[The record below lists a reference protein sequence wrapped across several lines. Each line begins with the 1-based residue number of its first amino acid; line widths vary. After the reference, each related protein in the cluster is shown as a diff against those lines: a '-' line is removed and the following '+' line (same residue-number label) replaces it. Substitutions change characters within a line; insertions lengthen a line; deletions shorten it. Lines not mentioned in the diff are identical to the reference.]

1 MTQLTRSEQEAGQSQ
16 PGSFTPTRNVV
27 SLDYESRLVLD
38 LRAITLFNRVTGHLL
53 VITLKR
59 GEVFASLG
67 EFALFHTLTNIPVD
81 ESTLGVHK
89 IEFVGE
95 RGPCL
100 SNGGGVGKHAA
111 RRKIR
116 GEARFEG

>member
-1 MTQLTRSEQEAGQSQ
+1 MGVLSC
-16 PGSFTPTRNVV
+16 FT
-27 SLDYESRLVLD
+27 
-38 LRAITLFNRVTGHLL
+38 
-53 VITLKR
+53 
-59 GEVFASLG
+59 
-67 EFALFHTLTNIPVD
+67 EFTFFHTLTNIPVD

-111 RRKIR
+111 RRKN
-116 GEARFEG
+116 